1 MPSNND
7 NEKSEELAAGS
18 ELSAGLGAATT
29 HGGNFA
35 ALTGSPYTA
44 ELAWKLKAAESRISG
59 LEDKLRLIGDFAHAG
74 IRFAPMTPN
83 VPKSADQEPATG
95 SAALIG

>member
-1 MPSNND
+1 MDEN
-7 NEKSEELAAGS
+7 NEKKEEVTAGPG
-18 ELSAGLGAATT
+18 LSAGLGAATT

-83 VPKSADQEPATG
+83 DPS
-95 SAALIG
+95 

>member
-1 MPSNND
+1 MDEN
-7 NEKSEELAAGS
+7 NEKKEEVTAGS
-18 ELSAGLGAATT
+18 ELSDGLGAATT

-59 LEDKLRLIGDFAHAG
+59 LEDKLRLIGDFAHDRSQG
-74 IRFAPMTPN
+74 
-83 VPKSADQEPATG
+83 PAIHDDLWWVREQAYD
-95 SAALIG
+95 SLR